1 VISPPSAPHALAAPP
16 RRAPGR
22 DVARAPAGSDV
33 TTRNPNRRRTIVD
46 KNNEAKKDPRVESAP
61 LKKKLTLEDLKQV
74 VGGRMA
80 DGGSEGGTSKP
91 GGAD

>member
-1 VISPPSAPHALAAPP
+1 M
-16 RRAPGR
+16 
-22 DVARAPAGSDV
+22 
-33 TTRNPNRRRTIVD
+33 D

-74 VGGRMA
+74 VCGRMA
-80 DGGSEGGTSKP
+80 EGGSEGGTSNP

>member
-1 VISPPSAPHALAAPP
+1 M
-16 RRAPGR
+16 
-22 DVARAPAGSDV
+22 
-33 TTRNPNRRRTIVD
+33 D